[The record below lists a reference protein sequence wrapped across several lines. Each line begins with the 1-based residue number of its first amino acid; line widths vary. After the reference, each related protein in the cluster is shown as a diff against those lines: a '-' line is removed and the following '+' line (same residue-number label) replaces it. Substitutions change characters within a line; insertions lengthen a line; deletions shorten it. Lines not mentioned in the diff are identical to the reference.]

1 MKNMLRDFDNALFR
15 YGSPVT
21 LGVLRIVF
29 GFMVLCNWLIM
40 LPNVMNWFSEKGYV
54 PVQAAMRWN
63 GDAPRFNPFAN
74 VTDPTLIMVLYGL
87 LILFT
92 ITTIVGFQTRIST
105 ILLAI
110 FTVGFHMRNPIILY
124 GGDTLLRV
132 SVIMMAIAPMGAA
145 VSLDRRIAVAK
156 GKAPAI
162 PLDISIWP
170 QRLFQWQLAVL
181 YITSCWN
188 KWHGSYWQDGTA
200 TYYSLRLTEFEKFPV
215 PEFAKHMPWLAVT
228 TWGTLIIQMAMGT
241 LVFAR
246 PFRNYALIG
255 GLILHFS
262 LEYVVNVPIFQ
273 WIITS
278 LYVSHIDGEEWV
290 RLWNKWSTKR
300 FGGQAVPEVAE

>member
-1 MKNMLRDFDNALFR
+1 MSDKIGAGQRAVVYARAPQFNEHDRTPVEVQLDACLALAIH
-15 YGSPVT
+15 
-21 LGVLRIVF
+21 LGYTVEPQAVLQEDT
-29 GFMVLCNWLIM
+29 
-40 LPNVMNWFSEKGYV
+40 PNSSLVRPGM
-54 PVQAAMRWN
+54 
-63 GDAPRFNPFAN
+63 
-74 VTDPTLIMVLYGL
+74 TTLIGL
-87 LILFT
+87 VAQQQGT
-92 ITTIVGFQTRIST
+92 AVITHTLDRLGRLESEG
-105 ILLAI
+105 LEA
-110 FTVGFHMRNPIILY
+110 
-124 GGDTLLRV
+124 LLRELRRR
-132 SVIMMAIAPMGAA
+132 A
-145 VSLDRRIAVAK
+145 VPIYVAK
-156 GKAPAI
+156 I
-162 PLDISIWP
+162 PKGA

-290 RLWNKWSTKR
+290 RWWNKWSTKR
-300 FGGQAVPEVAE
+300 FGAQAVPEVAE